1 MLRVQDAQQ
10 QSLLVDPG
18 RCVENAEGR
27 SYPECVAGGI
37 RENRRIFNCT
47 SKMAKR
53 RCTLE
58 KKPKPTAKVNVVKR
72 IAPLISALDVP
83 SIRFL
88 TDLLEQCG
96 LVNFYRQDA
105 RRNRLQDLYCRLQ
118 HSLLLFFMAVHFLS
132 TITRAVHYLPV
143 FIECFFEDVVM
154 FNFYA
159 QICIYRRRH
168 RQISALTAIMEKS
181 FSRADEGIVRAD
193 ARVIRTVFY
202 LFVMAI
208 GGVAVATLLVALIPL
223 TQAETDIRRQLYNMK
238 YPDRLL
244 PSEVKIP
251 FVDESELPNY
261 VFIFVFFA
269 YIVLVS
275 LILAAITINM
285 IPFVTIHLRGQYSM
299 LCNFANSS
307 RSTLS
312 VTTGVTVPSYSTI
325 ATLPSV
331 APSGTATGPN
341 ATQRRATTYEC
352 C

>member
-1 MLRVQDAQQ
+1 
-10 QSLLVDPG
+10 
-18 RCVENAEGR
+18 
-27 SYPECVAGGI
+27 
-37 RENRRIFNCT
+37 
-47 SKMAKR
+47 MAKR

-299 LCNFANSS
+299 LCNFMVSVFGLNVLVQTIVNFTATSLCLYQLLLGANNKGDGALSKL
-307 RSTLS
+307 RSYQFIENCLIL
-312 VTTGVTVPSYSTI
+312 VTGVEIPEFRVRNSEQAADRYKQY
-325 ATLPSV
+325 
-331 APSGTATGPN
+331 N
-341 ATQRRATTYEC
+341 NE
-352 C
+352 

>member
-1 MLRVQDAQQ
+1 
-10 QSLLVDPG
+10 
-18 RCVENAEGR
+18 
-27 SYPECVAGGI
+27 
-37 RENRRIFNCT
+37 
-47 SKMAKR
+47 MAKR

-58 KKPKPTAKVNVVKR
+58 KKPKPTAKVVKR

-88 TDLLEQCG
+88 TDLLERCG

-181 FSRADEGIVRAD
+181 FSRANEGIVRAD

-202 LFVMAI
+202 LFVMAV

-238 YPDRLL
+238 YPERLL

-285 IPFVTIHLRGQYSM
+285 IPFVTIHLRRQYSM
-299 LCNFANSS
+299 LCNFVEKLGAPHTDLLGNEIRYTDIETNAYRVCGNSI
-307 RSTLS
+307 
-312 VTTGVTVPSYSTI
+312 GVNAR
-325 ATLPSV
+325 ATR
-331 APSGTATGPN
+331 
-341 ATQRRATTYEC
+341 QRREAERRLYHRNYVKQIIRFHQKLLAFQNEVREIAFN
-352 C
+352 